1 MRQRHTPYRLGD
13 LSNFLKTTPLLGT
26 QEVMSTGTCGAQT
39 ISTMRGKFVRQ
50 IGPVC
55 QTDWAMTG
63 PQPSGLRVASS
74 ELFGSRTVT

>member
-26 QEVMSTGTCGAQT
+26 QEVMSTGTGGAQT

-50 IGPVC
+50 IEP
-55 QTDWAMTG
+55 T
-63 PQPSGLRVASS
+63 SS
-74 ELFGSRTVT
+74 IELLLLLSHRGDAQQLL

>member
-13 LSNFLKTTPLLGT
+13 LSDLLKTTPLLGT

-50 IGPVC
+50 IGPS
-55 QTDWAMTG
+55 QALSH
-63 PQPSGLRVASS
+63 QAY
-74 ELFGSRTVT
+74 E